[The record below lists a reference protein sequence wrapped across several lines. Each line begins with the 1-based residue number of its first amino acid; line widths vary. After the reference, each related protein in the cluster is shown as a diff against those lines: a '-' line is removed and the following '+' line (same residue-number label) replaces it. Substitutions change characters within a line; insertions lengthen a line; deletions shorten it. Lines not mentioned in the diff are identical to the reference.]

1 MSVPPE
7 PEPELEPKPE
17 PEPEPEPEPDGRR
30 SFRRADPGVT
40 GRRVAVTSPRTAA
53 GQRARPIRRRRD
65 ELADQTEVG
74 EVLIRSLMRAQLG
87 LALRVLAV
95 VVVLLG
101 GPPLVFALVP
111 AAGRFEIGGVGL
123 PWLLLGVAAFPLL
136 VLLGLVYMRQA
147 ERHEREFAEL
157 VEH

>member
-1 MSVPPE
+1 MTAASPAPTPAPE
-7 PEPELEPKPE
+7 PV
-17 PEPEPEPEPDGRR
+17 PDP
-30 SFRRADPGVT
+30 DPT
-40 GRRVAVTSPRTAA
+40 PTTPTPLPGRRVVVTSPRTEA
-53 GQRARPIRRRRD
+53 GHRARPVRRRRD
-65 ELADQTEVG
+65 ELADQTGVG
-74 EVLIRSLMRAQLG
+74 EVLIRSLIRAQLG
-87 LALRVLAV
+87 LALRVLVV

-101 GPPLVFALVP
+101 SPPLVFAVFP
-111 AAGRFEIGGVGL
+111 AAGRVEIGGVAL

>member
-1 MSVPPE
+1 MRQGGAFPLPV
-7 PEPELEPKPE
+7 
-17 PEPEPEPEPDGRR
+17 G
-30 SFRRADPGVT
+30 GVGGGAVLGSGV
-40 GRRVAVTSPRTAA
+40 GRRVAVASPRTEA
-53 GQRARPIRRRRD
+53 GQRVRPVRRRWD
-65 ELADQTEVG
+65 ELADQTGVG
-74 EVLIRSLMRAQLG
+74 EVLIRSLIRAQLG

-101 GPPLVFALVP
+101 GPPLVFAVFP
-111 AAGRFEIGGVGL
+111 AAGRVEIGGVGL

-157 VEH
+157 VEQ

>member
-1 MSVPPE
+1 MTATSPAPGPRPE
-7 PEPELEPKPE
+7 PEPTPTTATTPATPIPLP
-17 PEPEPEPEPDGRR
+17 
-30 SFRRADPGVT
+30 
-40 GRRVAVTSPRTAA
+40 GRRVVVTSPRTEA
-53 GQRARPIRRRRD
+53 GHRARPVRRRRD
-65 ELADQTEVG
+65 ELADQTGVG
-74 EVLIRSLMRAQLG
+74 EVLIRSLIRAQLG

-101 GPPLVFALVP
+101 SPPLVFAVFP
-111 AAGRFEIGGVGL
+111 AAGRVEIGGVGL

>member
-1 MSVPPE
+1 MTTAPE
-7 PEPELEPKPE
+7 VGP
-17 PEPEPEPEPDGRR
+17 
-30 SFRRADPGVT
+30 
-40 GRRVAVTSPRTAA
+40 GRRVVVTSPRTEA
-53 GQRARPIRRRRD
+53 GQRARPVRRRRD
-65 ELADQTEVG
+65 ELADQTGVG
-74 EVLIRSLMRAQLG
+74 EVLIRSLIRAQLG

-101 GPPLVFALVP
+101 SPPLVFAVFP
-111 AAGRFEIGGVGL
+111 AAGRVEIGGVGL

-157 VEH
+157 VEQ